1 MNCAHWESLLAGWFR
16 GGEHVGPYLPRDQ
29 RDSPFVLLEA
39 REIQRGT
46 ACYRIEVSHREF
58 SYIRTQW
65 LVPVSPRSKQEQM
78 FGLLKF
84 EKNCVIRCHSKTM
97 PDPYQPRGYL
107 PHFRQCGEVTNIS
120 HIFPPP
126 SCWPPPQ
133 SDLTFWHCAV
143 IKSMRTTSL
152 AKPALGAATRA
163 AQRCLDLHKSQRLGT
178 LWTLRY
184 SSFIECGRGDFAPP
198 CICFVGPLA
207 WWN

>member
-1 MNCAHWESLLAGWFR
+1 MAECCQHVCCRLEIDTCQHAIFTYIHLLGTIRMNCAHWESLLAGWFR

-126 SCWPPPQ
+126 SC
-133 SDLTFWHCAV
+133 
-143 IKSMRTTSL
+143 
-152 AKPALGAATRA
+152 
-163 AQRCLDLHKSQRLGT
+163 
-178 LWTLRY
+178 
-184 SSFIECGRGDFAPP
+184 
-198 CICFVGPLA
+198 
-207 WWN
+207 